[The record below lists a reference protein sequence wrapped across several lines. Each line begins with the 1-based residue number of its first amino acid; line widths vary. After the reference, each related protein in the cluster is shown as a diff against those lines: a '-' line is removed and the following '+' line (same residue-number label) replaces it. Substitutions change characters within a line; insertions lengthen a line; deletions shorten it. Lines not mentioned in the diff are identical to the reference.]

1 MAFNNYSEDDLF
13 MLGMSITGGKSQLG
27 GKTNKLFNSSN
38 TTSSTSSTS
47 PMIHNNDED
56 DNLHPVSVS
65 MTDREYYMLISGM
78 IAGLRIGR
86 KQNRTQKIL
95 EPINIGTP
103 ATIGIS
109 VGNEVYI
116 EGQSEYRI
124 PVYTHSVNI
133 GYYGF
138 TTLIEYDRQI
148 LTFRRLEQG
157 EFGNVSHKV
166 EDNRIYV
173 QGIQDEIEFNSE
185 KILYYLV
192 FTTNRV
198 LTKGDIANIN
208 IISSPTDQSKTT
220 LLTYRENK
228 EEDETI
234 KSLYYITP
242 LNNISGKISSNLE
255 KKVST
260 VGSKEEIKTKASPS
274 GIYLT
279 SSYTPPG
286 RIGYISIIT
295 AGNKEQNCLYN
306 SFKVNIEV
314 NNTNESIELIS
325 VKPMEG
331 WEVSYT
337 IDKLDNTDSVYI
349 VDIEGVRGKS
359 DSDTSTAC
367 AIEFK
372 ALLKPDQLEY
382 NVPFINVY
390 SELSDTNNTSHTY
403 NDITRKDGLAYYNE
417 NISPSDASSKTS
429 SNCSSVTVSGSI
441 YSPVSQTIW
450 LRFDSSPSIPVF
462 IPASSPDNPYYILV
476 DIPIIK
482 SEDEGKEAQLE
493 ITTEK
498 GYILIPAGF
507 EIIINNSDLADEL
520 YVDIYRASKETI
532 RCLDGYILTL
542 EETRTGDIN
551 IVAYHR
557 YKLRDAIK
565 VRLETTGDIYIKSK
579 ETIKMFNKQSIRLIK
594 SGANKTNQSNSIK
607 ASFGIKVKLE

>member
-27 GKTNKLFNSSN
+27 GKTNKQFNSSN
-38 TTSSTSSTS
+38 TTSSSTSSTS
-47 PMIHNNDED
+47 SSSQNLTNEDE
-56 DNLHPVSVS
+56 LHPVSVS
-65 MTDREYYMLISGM
+65 MTDREYYMLVSGM

-95 EPINIGTP
+95 DPINIGTP

-109 VGNEVYI
+109 VANEVYV

-133 GYYGF
+133 GYNGF
-138 TTLIEYDRQI
+138 TALIEYDKQLLNYKRI
-148 LTFRRLEQG
+148 EEG
-157 EFGNVSHKV
+157 EFGPIAHNIT
-166 EDNRIYV
+166 DNKIYV
-173 QGIQDEIEFNSE
+173 QGINNEVEFNSE
-185 KILYYLV
+185 LILFYIV
-192 FTTNRV
+192 FSVKQV
-198 LTKGDIANIN
+198 LTKETPANIN
-208 IISSPTDQSKTT
+208 IISSPSDTDQSKTT
-220 LLTYRENK
+220 LLTYREDN
-228 EEDETI
+228 TNN

-242 LNNISGKISSNLE
+242 LHNISGKISSNLE

-286 RIGYISIIT
+286 RIGYISVIT
-295 AGNKEQNCLYN
+295 AGNKEKNNLYN

-314 NNTNESIELIS
+314 NNTNESIELIA

-331 WEVSYT
+331 WEVTYT
-337 IDKLDNTDSVYI
+337 ITNSAEDVYMI
-349 VDIEGVRGKS
+349 DIEGVRGKS
-359 DSDTSTAC
+359 DSDTCTAC
-367 AIEFK
+367 YIEFK
-372 ALLKPDQLEY
+372 ANENQSEY

-390 SELSDTNNTSHTY
+390 SELSDSINANTY
-403 NDITRKDGLAYYNE
+403 QDINRKDGLAYYSE
-417 NISPSDASSKTS
+417 NISPSDAVGKTS

-441 YSPVSQTIW
+441 YSPVDQTIW

-462 IPASSPDNPYYILV
+462 IPASTPDNPYYILV

-482 SEDEGKEAQLE
+482 SEDEGKEASLE

-520 YVDIYRASKETI
+520 YVDIFRVSKETI

-542 EETRTGDIN
+542 EETKTGDIF
-551 IVAYHR
+551 IVCHHS
-557 YKLRDAIK
+557 YKLRDKIKYKTYTSTPIIISGKELIK
-565 VRLETTGDIYIKSK
+565 V
-579 ETIKMFNKQSIRLIK
+579 FNREEMKLIESTPHK
-594 SGANKTNQSNSIK
+594 KHQTNSIK
-607 ASFGIKVKLE
+607 ASFGIKVRLE

>member
-27 GKTNKLFNSSN
+27 GKTNKQFNSSN
-38 TTSSTSSTS
+38 TTSSSTSSPSTIS
-47 PMIHNNDED
+47 LMNEDE
-56 DNLHPVSVS
+56 LHPVSVS
-65 MTDREYYMLISGM
+65 MTDREYYMLVSGM

-95 EPINIGTP
+95 DPINIGTP

-116 EGQSEYRI
+116 EGQSEYKI

-133 GYYGF
+133 GYSGF
-138 TTLIEYDRQI
+138 TALIEYDKQLLNYKRI
-148 LTFRRLEQG
+148 EEG
-157 EFGNVSHKV
+157 EFGPIAHNIT
-166 EDNRIYV
+166 DNKIYV
-173 QGIQDEIEFNSE
+173 QGINNEVEFNSE
-185 KILYYLV
+185 LILFYIV
-192 FTTNRV
+192 FSVNRV

-208 IISSPTDQSKTT
+208 IISSPSDTDQSKTT
-220 LLTYRENK
+220 LLTYREDN
-228 EEDETI
+228 TNN

-242 LNNISGKISSNLE
+242 LHNISGKISSNLE

-286 RIGYISIIT
+286 RIGYISVIT
-295 AGNKEQNCLYN
+295 TGNKEQAILYN

-314 NNTNESIELIS
+314 NNTNESIELIA

-331 WEVSYT
+331 WEVTYT
-337 IDKLDNTDSVYI
+337 IAKPADDVYI
-349 VDIEGVRGKS
+349 VDIEGIRGKS
-359 DSDTSTAC
+359 DSDTCTAC

-372 ALLKPDQLEY
+372 ANENQSEY

-390 SELSDTNNTSHTY
+390 SELSDITHTHQ
-403 NDITRKDGLAYYNE
+403 NINRKDGVAYYSE
-417 NISPSDASSKTS
+417 NISPSDAVGKTS

-441 YSPVSQTIW
+441 YSPVDQTIW

-462 IPASSPDNPYYILV
+462 IPASTPDNPYYILV

-482 SEDEGKEAQLE
+482 SEDEGKEASLE

-520 YVDIYRASKETI
+520 YVDIFRVSKETI

-542 EETRTGDIN
+542 EETKTGDIF
-551 IVAYHR
+551 IVCHHS
-557 YKLRDAIK
+557 YKLRDKIKYKIYTSTPMIISGKELIK
-565 VRLETTGDIYIKSK
+565 V
-579 ETIKMFNKQSIRLIK
+579 FNREEMKLIESTPHK
-594 SGANKTNQSNSIK
+594 KHQTNSIK
-607 ASFGIKVKLE
+607 ASFGIKVRLE